1 MLEITHETEADPASW
16 PVKPSGLSAEADAYA
31 PAFIWNQLERRIAW
45 RWAERTCEWIIEG
58 GPAAF
63 ELPLRPATITATE
76 VWTGEGFEAVTLAAT
91 PRGGVF
97 LSSAAEYRIT
107 ATVGDTDPPPELM
120 MQAYRRLAEYLGEVE
135 SEPTPAGAQSHSIDL
150 GGVKESTRFDPWR
163 RARALDM
170 SGAADLLRVYR
181 RP

>member
-1 MLEITHETEADPASW
+1 MIEVTHETEGVPASW
-16 PVKPSGLSAEADAYA
+16 PAKPSGLSTAADEYPA
-31 PAFIWNQLERRIAW
+31 AFIWHQLERRIAW
-45 RWAERTCEWIIEG
+45 RWAERTVEWIIEG

-63 ELPLRPATITATE
+63 DPPLRPATFTATE
-76 VWTGEGFEAVTLAAT
+76 VWNGEEWEAVTLAPT

-97 LSSAAEYRIT
+97 LSSAAAYRIT

-120 MQAYRRLAEYLGEVE
+120 MQAYVRLAEYLGEVE
-135 SEPTPAGAQSHSIDL
+135 NEPAPAGAQSHSIDL